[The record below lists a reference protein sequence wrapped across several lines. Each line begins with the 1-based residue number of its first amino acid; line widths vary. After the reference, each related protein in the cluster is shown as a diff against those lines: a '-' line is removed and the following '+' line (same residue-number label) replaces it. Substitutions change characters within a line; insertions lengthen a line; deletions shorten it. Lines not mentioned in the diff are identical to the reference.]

1 MTLATFDIRGAVPAA
16 LLDRQRILLGIDPG
30 LSGAV
35 AWFWPAVNAIRA
47 DDMPRVDNEVN
58 AAQLA
63 AWLRDVRPDCVF
75 MEDAWSRPNDG
86 HMQAFRFGQS
96 FGAVK
101 GVLAALGLP
110 YSLVRPQLWK
120 RDLRLTPDKE
130 QSRALA
136 IRTWPESDCF
146 RRVRD
151 HGRAEAALIALWGS
165 RRTNG

>member
-1 MTLATFDIRGAVPAA
+1 
-16 LLDRQRILLGIDPG
+16 
-30 LSGAV
+30 
-35 AWFWPAVNAIRA
+35 
-47 DDMPRVDNEVN
+47 MPRVGKEVD

-63 AWLRDVRPDCVF
+63 AWLRDLRPDRVF

-101 GVLAALGLP
+101 GVLAALGIP

-146 RRVRD
+146 RRVKD

-165 RRTNG
+165 RQANG